1 MLRRYQTTV
10 FAKKLAEL
18 FETFTPKSS
27 LQSQPVLVAVHQ
39 TLNGDNFAN
48 AAPLAATRRR
58 RLRRARSADMNGA
71 VRTAWF

>member
-10 FAKKLAEL
+10 FARKFAEL

-27 LQSQPVLVAVHQ
+27 LQKQPVLVAVHQ

-58 RLRRARSADMNGA
+58 RLRRMRSAEMNGA
-71 VRTAWF
+71 VRSAWF